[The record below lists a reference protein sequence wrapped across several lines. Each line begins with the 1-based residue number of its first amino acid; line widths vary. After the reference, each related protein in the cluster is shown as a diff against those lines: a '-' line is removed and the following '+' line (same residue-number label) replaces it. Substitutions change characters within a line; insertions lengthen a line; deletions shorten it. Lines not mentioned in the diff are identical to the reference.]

1 MWGST
6 AARVGLMPSHGDTP
20 PLSAA
25 GGQDG
30 QSGAMGSS
38 WGSGTRGPP
47 QEKKVAAATVQ
58 WRDPRG
64 LQKTEE
70 RKAGAQ

>member
-1 MWGST
+1 
-6 AARVGLMPSHGDTP
+6 MPSHGDTP

-47 QEKKVAAATVQ
+47 QKKVAAATVQ

>member
-47 QEKKVAAATVQ
+47 QKKKVAAATVQ
-58 WRDPRG
+58 WRDSRG

>member
-1 MWGST
+1 MGRVELWG
-6 AARVGLMPSHGDTP
+6 ALGVVERGDPPSKKK
-20 PLSAA
+20 
-25 GGQDG
+25 
-30 QSGAMGSS
+30 
-38 WGSGTRGPP
+38 
-47 QEKKVAAATVQ
+47 KKVAAATVL

>member
-47 QEKKVAAATVQ
+47 QKK
-58 WRDPRG
+58 
-64 LQKTEE
+64 K
-70 RKAGAQ
+70 